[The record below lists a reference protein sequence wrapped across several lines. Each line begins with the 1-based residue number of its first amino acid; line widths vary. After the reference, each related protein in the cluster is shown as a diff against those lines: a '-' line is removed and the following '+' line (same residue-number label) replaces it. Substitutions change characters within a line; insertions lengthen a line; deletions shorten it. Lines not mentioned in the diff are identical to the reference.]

1 MRLRSLLLALSWLWL
16 DALANTSSFYL
27 TSLGSQCFLV
37 FVGFAP
43 CPACSV
49 PCFAYAFLLY
59 NFLDSSLVA
68 FPFALFLHFRWH
80 RVLCSCICFPLLV
93 YLDTTSFSG
102 LDEGLTSHTVR
113 EAVVGTLLGQNPALA
128 KRWCLR
134 ALHRCLSDFAAL
146 P

>member
-16 DALANTSSFYL
+16 DALACTSSFYL

-37 FVGFAP
+37 LVGLCPLSCVQCTLFA
-43 CPACSV
+43 C
-49 PCFAYAFLLY
+49 AFLLY
-59 NFLDSSLVA
+59 NLLHLSLVA
-68 FPFALFLHFRWH
+68 FPFTLFLHFRWH
-80 RVLCSCICFPLLV
+80 RVLCSCICFPLLA